1 MVGIMKIVILKL
13 IVVVTLFVT
22 VNLKAQDISF
32 VPENTFLYAT
42 PGTEI
47 IFDIEVTNLTAME
60 QTVFIVRTVND
71 LPTGWTSSLCLDA
84 CFPPGL
90 DSIATTSDFGSTP
103 LAPGDSRVVQL
114 HVFSDNSV
122 ATGNV
127 QLQAGT
133 SRNPDDRII
142 KDFIA
147 TTDPT
152 LSVNDGNALNS
163 YTLSQNYPNPFNPST
178 KISYNV
184 GEPGLVQMKVY
195 NILGVE
201 VATLVNERKDA
212 GSYIVEFDASRFSSG
227 VYFYSISVNN
237 FSQTRKMILEK

>member
-1 MVGIMKIVILKL
+1 MVSNMKLTTLMVTALMSILVA
-13 IVVVTLFVT
+13 I
-22 VNLKAQDISF
+22 NLKAQDISF

-47 IFDIEVTNLTAME
+47 VFDIEVTNLTAMD

-71 LPTGWTSSLCLDA
+71 LPPNWTTSLCFDL
-84 CFPPGL
+84 CFSSEV
-90 DSIATTSDFGSTP
+90 DSIATTSTFGSTP
-103 LAPGDSRVVQL
+103 LSPGETRVVSV
-114 HVFSDNSV
+114 HFFSDNTI
-122 ATGNV
+122 ATGTC

-133 SRNPDDRII
+133 FHNPENRITQ
-142 KDFIA
+142 DFIA

-152 LSVNDGNALNS
+152 LGVNDGNVLNS
-163 YTLSQNYPNPFNPST
+163 YSLSQNYPNPFNPST

-201 VATLVNERKDA
+201 VATLVNEQKIA
-212 GSYIVEFDASRFSSG
+212 GNYTVEFEAARFSSG
-227 VYFYSISVNN
+227 VYLYSISVNN